1 MVFINFYTNVFT
13 SNIGTPDKR
22 DKAANS
28 KIILPAQAVHV
39 S

>member
-1 MVFINFYTNVFT
+1 MLLLLT
-13 SNIGTPDKR
+13 SNIGISDKR